1 MIFADALLMQ
11 ETNSRPHPTDIPPRT
26 SEQVSLERAPTD
38 FCLSIKGECES
49 RLRLML
55 KDIQSRLGTSAESL
69 NDFRHAEAVA
79 HQIRNLQSARRMEE
93 GLRELD
99 ALEGF

>member
-1 MIFADALLMQ
+1 
-11 ETNSRPHPTDIPPRT
+11 
-26 SEQVSLERAPTD
+26 
-38 FCLSIKGECES
+38 
-49 RLRLML
+49 ML